1 MYLTKSSNYIELNV
15 NEFLL
20 TERIVM
26 TPKKKTATSTT
37 LKMERKLIQIENTPA
52 TTSNGNTNSNGATM
66 TPGRKES
73 LHIAGGKN
81 AGIVVNKEIEKDGKN
96 SHLI

>member
-1 MYLTKSSNYIELNV
+1 MELAIFV
-15 NEFLL
+15 
-20 TERIVM
+20 ERIVM

-52 TTSNGNTNSNGATM
+52 ATSNGNTNGATS

-73 LHIAGGKN
+73 YVAGGKN
-81 AGIVVNKEIEKDGKN
+81 AGIVVNKEVERDGTNFYVYK
-96 SHLI
+96 